1 MSPKKTEFTVHD
13 ERNERPMHEKI
24 QTLDFKILRR
34 EQHGISLYTIVSTHT
49 YFTIFALTFF
59 TGYNNNSQKIKYI
72 SINLDVST

>member
-34 EQHGISLYTIVSTHT
+34 EQHGISLYTIVSKYPYLFYH
-49 YFTIFALTFF
+49 FRANIF
-59 TGYNNNSQKIKYI
+59 YWIQ
-72 SINLDVST
+72 